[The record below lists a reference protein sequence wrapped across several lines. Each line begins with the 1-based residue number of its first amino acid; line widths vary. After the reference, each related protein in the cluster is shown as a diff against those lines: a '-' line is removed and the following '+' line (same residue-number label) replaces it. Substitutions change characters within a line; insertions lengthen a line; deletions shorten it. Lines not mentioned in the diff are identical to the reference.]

1 MKSYK
6 SIKKK
11 LVKLQKTNSRT
22 DVFLSGW
29 FFKVVFC
36 FIVFGSYVAI
46 VTYAMPNFE
55 NSIIG
60 NESWSIALIALP
72 VALFG
77 IYISVLLPLKKEM
90 NNKVLGVPIRKI
102 HKSVP
107 SVTDYRSS
115 AWIFIFFNT
124 DLWIYYFIKQDYK
137 NMIAIAIY
145 LSLCFIYLIFYAI
158 WLYSIDPIGYY
169 CKSMIRLRIKK
180 TDFVKILENTSLAT
194 ISSLSQEQIEKV
206 NNYIITTYAKELK
219 TIDMLFLEMLCK
231 ENAAQAKQVLCYIIN
246 DLENSKFSELNIIIT
261 NKIVQRCLD
270 IIDELIKREEF
281 LFLFN
286 LISSMLQILN
296 IYFAYSMA
304 NLTKYISIVSKN
316 TPVIG
321 KNILEFNIDCQPLLL
336 KHLLYYNMLSRTN
349 KNLADIS
356 NKVQSLE
363 NSLKLFASYCIK
375 TNAIEEIETY
385 LKQYNETIRNFI
397 TIFQEIDKTANR

>member
-1 MKSYK
+1 
-6 SIKKK
+6 
-11 LVKLQKTNSRT
+11 
-22 DVFLSGW
+22 
-29 FFKVVFC
+29 
-36 FIVFGSYVAI
+36 
-46 VTYAMPNFE
+46 
-55 NSIIG
+55 
-60 NESWSIALIALP
+60 
-72 VALFG
+72 
-77 IYISVLLPLKKEM
+77 
-90 NNKVLGVPIRKI
+90 
-102 HKSVP
+102 
-107 SVTDYRSS
+107 
-115 AWIFIFFNT
+115 
-124 DLWIYYFIKQDYK
+124 
-137 NMIAIAIY
+137 MIAIAIY

-206 NNYIITTYAKELK
+206 DNYIITTYAKELK

-231 ENAAQAKQVLCYIIN
+231 GNAAQAKQVLCYIIN

-321 KNILEFNIDCQPLLL
+321 KNILEFNIDCQPLLV
-336 KHLLYYNMLSRTN
+336 LLTKRL
-349 KNLADIS
+349 LA
-356 NKVQSLE
+356 
-363 NSLKLFASYCIK
+363 
-375 TNAIEEIETY
+375 
-385 LKQYNETIRNFI
+385 
-397 TIFQEIDKTANR
+397 